1 MELTEILRCPKTGN
15 KLRFHDGESLVRV
28 EDSDLTYPI
37 IDGIVDFC
45 TEARDTV
52 SKSYDAIASRY
63 DAYTTSAN
71 VFMKVC
77 NTIVWGISDD
87 YTYVDSVL
95 SYLPSQFDGVL
106 LDVPVGTG
114 IFTSS
119 RYAGFPEATIIAID
133 YSMGMLR
140 KARNRFQQQGVSN
153 VHFLRAD
160 VVNLPVRDGAVDIL
174 LSMNGLH
181 VFPDKQRAIAEM
193 RRVIRKQGRLVACC
207 YVKGVTRRSDWF
219 VKHFGVRRGFF
230 SPPFFQVDDIASHLE
245 GFTVRQRGN
254 VKSLVHF
261 EAVNQRRDD

>member
-1 MELTEILRCPKTGN
+1 MELTDILRCPKTGN
-15 KLRFHDGESLVRV
+15 KLRFHEQESLVLV
-28 EDSDLTYPI
+28 EDSDVIYPI

-45 TEARDTV
+45 PEARDTV

-63 DAYTTSAN
+63 DAYTTSSN
-71 VFMKVC
+71 IFMKVC

-87 YTYVDSVL
+87 YTYVDTVL

-106 LDVPVGTG
+106 LDVPVGTAV
-114 IFTSS
+114 FTCSQ
-119 RYAGFPEATIIAID
+119 YAGFPDATIIAID

-140 KARNRFQQQGVSN
+140 KARNRFQQQGLSN
-153 VHFLRAD
+153 IHVLRAD
-160 VVNLPVRDGAVDIL
+160 VANLPVGDGAVDVL

-193 RRVIRKQGRLVACC
+193 GRVIRKQGTLVACC

-230 SPPFFQVDDIASHLE
+230 APPFFHVDDITSHLE
-245 GFTVRQRGN
+245 GFTVRQQGN
-254 VKSLVHF
+254 VKSLAHF
-261 EAVNQRRDD
+261 EAVNAGKTD